1 MADQHL
7 SLQSRDT
14 MRHLYHSRELQL
26 QELETSDLIGKV
38 SREIQRQQGRQKTG
52 TLEGTVACDTTRANT
67 MHQLTA
73 SHITKTLH

>member
-38 SREIQRQQGRQKTG
+38 SREIQRQQWR
-52 TLEGTVACDTTRANT
+52 
-67 MHQLTA
+67 
-73 SHITKTLH
+73 